1 MSNRGFTLI
10 ELIVVIVI
18 LGILAVTAA
27 PRFVD
32 FQSDARA
39 STLGGLKA
47 AVQGGAQLVYAKS
60 ALAGENRNANA
71 GDNTTEVTLDN
82 GDVQTDFGYPDAE
95 SMLTI
100 SWVDNWVEISSD
112 DWDITAGSGTGTAT
126 VPPAGTFAITPNGV
140 AYSTAAATRCY
151 LLYTE
156 PSSAGRTPSYDIE
169 DSGC

>member
-1 MSNRGFTLI
+1 MNNRGFTLI

-60 ALAGENRNANA
+60 ALAGENRAA
-71 GDNTTEVTLDN
+71 STGTASTQVELDR
-82 GDVQTDFGYPDAE
+82 GSVQTDFGYPDAE
-95 SMLTI
+95 SMTSMRIL
-100 SWVDNWVEISSD
+100 DNWVEISD
-112 DWDITAGSGTGTAT
+112 LDWDFTAGSAAADT
-126 VPPAGTFAITPNGV
+126 PAVGAFAITPQGV
-140 AYSTAAATRCY
+140 AFSERCY
-151 LLYTE
+151 LLYEE
-156 PSSAGRTPSYDIE
+156 PGSEGRLPAYTIV

>member
-1 MSNRGFTLI
+1 MNNRGFTLI

-71 GDNTTEVTLDN
+71 GNSSSEVTLDN
-82 GDVQTDFGYPDAE
+82 GDVPTDFGYPNAE
-95 SMLTI
+95 SMLTM

-112 DWDITAGSGTGTAT
+112 DWDVTVGTAEAT
-126 VPPAGTFAITPNGV
+126 TPSVGQFAITPNGI
-140 AYSTAAATRCY
+140 AYSATSSEQCQ
-151 LLYTE
+151 LVYTE
-156 PSSAGRTPSYDIE
+156 PSAAGRTPSYEIQDR
-169 DSGC
+169 GC